1 MLLED
6 NSISQEALVLLRNI
20 LSVEPANKLAL
31 YILGSYEY
39 ENNNFFESKKMFKAL
54 KKLLNKNTQEYEEIN
69 NKILEM
75 EKENEK

>member
-1 MLLED
+1 
-6 NSISQEALVLLRNI
+6 
-20 LSVEPANKLAL
+20 
-31 YILGSYEY
+31 
-39 ENNNFFESKKMFKAL
+39 MFKAL